1 MKKNNKGFTLVE
13 MLVVIALIAVI
24 STGIAI
30 GMFGMLD
37 DQRSNLTDIEIEN
50 IENAACT
57 YAETNDLREKCNSDS
72 SLCEISVSNL
82 ILWGYLD
89 EDLEYSGVVKVSWP
103 NDVKTCEFEESME
116 D

>member
-1 MKKNNKGFTLVE
+1 MKKNKKGFTLVE

-30 GMFGMLD
+30 GMFNMLD
-37 DQRSNLTDIEIEN
+37 DQRSNLTELEIEN

-57 YAETNDLREKCNSDS
+57 YAEINGLREKCNDDS
-72 SLCEISVSNL
+72 SLCEISVTDL
-82 ILWGYLD
+82 ISLGYLD
-89 EDLEYSGVVKVSWP
+89 EDLEYFGIVKVSWP
-103 NDVKTCEFEESME
+103 NDIKTCEFEE